1 MNTVSPETTTS
12 LLERVQSDKIKAIP
26 DSQKV
31 IVHKDFS
38 DLMVDNETP
47 LLSKADGIEHFIKS
61 GWKIRKG
68 KKNTKEKYVP
78 SLNINRMDEENY

>member
-1 MNTVSPETTTS
+1 MNTVSPETTRS
-12 LLERVQSDKIKAIP
+12 LLERVQEDKIKAIP

-61 GWKIRKG
+61 G
-68 KKNTKEKYVP
+68 
-78 SLNINRMDEENY
+78 